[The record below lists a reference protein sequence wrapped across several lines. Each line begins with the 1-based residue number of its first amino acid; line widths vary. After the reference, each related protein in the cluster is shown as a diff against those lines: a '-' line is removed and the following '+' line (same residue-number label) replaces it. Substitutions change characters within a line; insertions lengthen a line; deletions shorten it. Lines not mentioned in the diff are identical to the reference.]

1 LKLNFGSKL
10 GAIAFHSS
18 PEVSDQ
24 IDQAKIESTYA
35 SCGGERK
42 MLLLR

>member
-1 LKLNFGSKL
+1 VKPNFGRKL
-10 GAIAFHSS
+10 GAITFHSS

-24 IDQAKIESTYA
+24 IDQAKIESPYA